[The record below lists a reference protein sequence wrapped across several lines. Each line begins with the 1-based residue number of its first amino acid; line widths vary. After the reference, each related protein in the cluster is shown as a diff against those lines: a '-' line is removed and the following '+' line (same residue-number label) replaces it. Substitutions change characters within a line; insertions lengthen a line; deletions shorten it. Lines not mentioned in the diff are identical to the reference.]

1 MQDECGM
8 EDAEGFMSYPSTC
21 LQAVGRTQPA
31 EKLFNLAGSK
41 VAVLNIVK
49 VPRSF
54 ENLVKFRVCHQKN
67 EHEYPYLNLQV
78 F

>member
-21 LQAVGRTQPA
+21 LQAKQPA

-41 VAVLNIVK
+41 VAVINIVE

-54 ENLVKFRVCHQKN
+54 ENLVTFRVRPQKN
-67 EHEYPYLNLQV
+67 EHEYSHLA
-78 F
+78 